1 MMDMSAIHY
10 LERQGAS
17 RRLFYE
23 VRVAQEG
30 DEWIVLRRW
39 GYVGCH
45 GWRVRHEHPERAVAL
60 QEVRSTLARRRR
72 EGYEEQPLEFDG
84 RPARGFQLLLL
95 NPTPPPDA

>member
-1 MMDMSAIHY
+1 MSSLGIHY
-10 LERQGAS
+10 LERQGVS

-45 GWRVRHEHPERAVAL
+45 GWRVRHEHPEQSDAA
-60 QEVRSTLARRRR
+60 QEVQAVLTRRRR
-72 EGYEEQPLEFDG
+72 EGYVVQPLDLDG
-84 RPARGFQLLLL
+84 RPARGPQLLLL
-95 NPTPPPDA
+95 PPQQSDD